1 MNLCPD
7 NGYLYSIEWSPS
19 RPCVF
24 ACGTHKGNLLI
35 YDLSASSTKLNV
47 DINSINKNSLCTTIQ
62 ASTDNKPIH
71 LISFSQQRPGYLCT
85 GDRGGVVKIWRLS
98 QELSKADM
106 NKEIKKLNEISENK
120 NKIYS

>member
-1 MNLCPD
+1 MNFCPE
-7 NGYLYSIEWSPS
+7 NGYLYSIEWSPT

-35 YDLSASSTKLNV
+35 YDLSASTANDSNREK
-47 DINSINKNSLCTTIQ
+47 SSFCTTIQ

-71 LISFSQQRPGYLCT
+71 LISFNQQRPGYLCT
-85 GDRGGVVKIWRLS
+85 GDRGGVARVWRLS
-98 QELSKADM
+98 QELTKADM
-106 NKEIKKLNEISENK
+106 TKEMKKLNEISEQEMK